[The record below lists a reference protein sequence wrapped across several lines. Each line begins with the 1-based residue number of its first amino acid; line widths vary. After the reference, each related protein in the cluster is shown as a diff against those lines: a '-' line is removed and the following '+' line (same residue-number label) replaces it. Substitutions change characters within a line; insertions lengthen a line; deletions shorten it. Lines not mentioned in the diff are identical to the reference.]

1 MKEKTKPYEIIILAL
16 GTSRLQCPYDA
27 EVWSVNMGYQ
37 QIAHDHGRIDKIFM
51 VHGQVCSKEGNP
63 YFNWQHFREMKEA
76 GCDIINLHKVKDVP
90 FRRYPFEGVVEKLGL
105 NYFSNTISY
114 MIAYALY
121 KYTKKEN
128 GKLVLKQPLKLRLY
142 GVDMWEGGEYA
153 QEKGGVECW
162 LGYALGLGVEVS
174 ISLGSSLFLPF
185 KNIPYGL
192 EVPKGHTFDILGLL
206 NGKTPDLEEQREI
219 IAAQLEKR
227 KNSRI
232 PLEKYRGEFSKGLHR
247 ELAEPLPP
255 EAMPKSLW

>member
-1 MKEKTKPYEIIILAL
+1 MEEKKEIIILAL

-37 QIAHDHGRIDKIFM
+37 QIAHDHGRLDKIFM
-51 VHGQVCSKEGNP
+51 VHCQTYSKEGNP

-76 GCDIINLHKVKDVP
+76 GCDIINLHRVKGVP
-90 FRRYPFEGVVEKLGL
+90 FRRYPFESVVEKLGL

-121 KYTKKEN
+121 KYTKKDN
-128 GKLVLKQPLKLRLY
+128 GKLTLKQPLKLRLY

-162 LGYALGLGVEVS
+162 LGYALGLGVEVV

-185 KNIPYGL
+185 NGRPYGL
-192 EVPKGHTFDILGLL
+192 EIPKGNGFDILGLMK
-206 NGKTPDLEEQREI
+206 GKTPTIEEQQKI
-219 IAAQLEKR
+219 IKEGVAKR
-227 KNSRI
+227 KKQRV

-247 ELAEPLPP
+247 EIMAPLPP
-255 EAMPKSLW
+255 KTMPKSLW